1 MSIKLPPAQAA
12 FLTSRGFF
20 PTLISPAFAQGLSA
34 AFGFAAV
41 ACLTAALAWLL
52 RGGRHVYGESAG
64 ITGPP
69 GEATAAGAAW
79 PAFRRWPSRDSPGSC
94 DGRSSCRCRDSQQSS
109 PERRGSPS
117 S

>member
-1 MSIKLPPAQAA
+1 MPVTLFASLLGYNPVRTLLGPLPGHLPPAQAA

-34 AFGFAAV
+34 AFGFAAG
-41 ACLTAALAWLL
+41 ACLIAALAALL
-52 RGGRHVYGESAG
+52 RGRRYVYGESAD

-79 PAFRRWPSRDSPGSC
+79 PAFRR
-94 DGRSSCRCRDSQQSS
+94 
-109 PERRGSPS
+109 
-117 S
+117 